1 MNRAVGGSGNR
12 AIDTGAISETMSRSS
27 DSPIPRFVRAVFEI
41 TRKDLLVEA
50 RTREILY
57 TTIFFAVSCVL
68 VFAFGFVKEGR
79 PVQDAAAGILWIAI
93 AFSGTL
99 ALGRAFERERHGET
113 LRALLMAPIDRP
125 ALYLGKLFGILI
137 LLAAVE
143 VLVVPLV
150 ALMFQASLFSH
161 AGLMVGLLAA
171 GTVGFAAVGTLFA
184 AMLVRARS
192 RDVMLP
198 VLLYPITV
206 PVIIAGVRGTA
217 ALLAPDA
224 DLPMAR
230 AWLSMLVFF
239 DVVFVTLALWTF
251 EPVMTE

>member
-1 MNRAVGGSGNR
+1 MIG
-12 AIDTGAISETMSRSS
+12 
-27 DSPIPRFVRAVFEI
+27 FVRAVWVI

-50 RTREILY
+50 RTREIFF
-57 TTIFFAVSCVL
+57 TTAFFAVACVL
-68 VFAFGFVKEGR
+68 VFAFGFVRDGR
-79 PVQDAAAGILWIAI
+79 PVSDAAAGILWIAI

-113 LRALLMAPIDRP
+113 LRALLIAPIDRP
-125 ALYLGKLFGILI
+125 ALYVGKLVGILI
-137 LLAAVE
+137 LLGAVE
-143 VLVVPLV
+143 VIVVPLV
-150 ALMFQASLFSH
+150 ALMFQAALFDH
-161 AGLMVGLLAA
+161 ALLMLGLLAA

-217 ALLAPDA
+217 ALLQPEGGV
-224 DLPMAR
+224 PMAR
-230 AWLSMLVFF
+230 AWLAMLVFF
-239 DVVFVTLALWTF
+239 DVVFITLALWTF